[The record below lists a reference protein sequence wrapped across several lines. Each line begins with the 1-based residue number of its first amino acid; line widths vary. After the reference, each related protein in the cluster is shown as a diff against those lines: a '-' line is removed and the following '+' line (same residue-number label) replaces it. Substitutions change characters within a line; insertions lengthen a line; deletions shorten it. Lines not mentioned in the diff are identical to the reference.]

1 MVNASGTPLTGTPQ
15 NATTDG
21 IDPIIGG
28 PTATFD
34 QLLPEDPTFTNTSF
48 LALAQPASLGSSN
61 PTSTDLLAS
70 SFPAAGLDSSPTTPW
85 LVATQ
90 PLL

>member
-1 MVNASGTPLTGTPQ
+1 MVNASGTPLKGAPQ
-15 NATTDG
+15 NAATDVV
-21 IDPIIGG
+21 DPIIGG
-28 PTATFD
+28 PATTFD
-34 QLLPEDPTFTNTSF
+34 QLLSVDPTFTNTSF